1 MYTKWNCHIMEY
13 DNVINSL
20 LKSKKEYYSLE
31 ANIKENSID
40 NIKPLDINCSLGDQI
55 KYYREIKN
63 IKQKDLAKE
72 LNIDRYTLHCIE
84 NKKSKIIFY
93 PETINKVIDKLEIKD
108 KLIWND
114 SYEEYIIKNNR
125 NIFKEFRTKYNLT
138 IKQLSKLLNEHI
150 SAIGTWERKNTI
162 ISRKKYYE
170 ILNKLNTITKEY
182 IDNYFETDYTLF
194 IKNNPHKQIVD
205 YINKEN
211 ISLKEFSKRINRH
224 EYTIK
229 RLLKEK
235 TLVSEDIYNQFIKL
249 KERQDNNEIHS
260 DEYIKFIKSGY
271 PTIIKEMLKKK

>member
-1 MYTKWNCHIMEY
+1 MYSKCNCHITDLENAF
-13 DNVINSL
+13 DRIKNLLINLNVINR
-20 LKSKKEYYSLE
+20 KYCFY
-31 ANIKENSID
+31 IKNEINAI
-40 NIKPLDINCSLGDQI
+40 DINEFSTLGQQI
-55 KYYREIKN
+55 KHYKQLRDIQ
-63 IKQKDLAKE
+63 QKDLAKE

-138 IKQLSKLLNEHI
+138 SKQFSKLLNEHI

-224 EYTIK
+224 
-229 RLLKEK
+229 
-235 TLVSEDIYNQFIKL
+235 
-249 KERQDNNEIHS
+249 
-260 DEYIKFIKSGY
+260 
-271 PTIIKEMLKKK
+271 